1 MGGRIREGTQL
12 FVRIFEPSLMQE
24 KPRPKM
30 LLEVVREVIRL
41 RHLSYTTE
49 KHYLHWIG
57 RFVRF
62 HGRRHPGE
70 MGEVEIG
77 AFLSHLAINRDC
89 SPATQNQAL
98 NALVFLFKHVL
109 GRELEP
115 FRNIQWA
122 RRKPRVPVV
131 MTREEVARVL
141 EQFKPSPQK
150 WLIGS
155 LLYGCGL
162 RLSEALRLRVKD
174 VEFGQGII
182 VIRDAK
188 GGKDRVVPL
197 PKRLITPLEAQLSL
211 AKRLHSADLAAG
223 FGRVS
228 LPHALS
234 VKYPKADREWPWQY
248 VFPSVK
254 LSQDPRSGDIKRH
267 HLYGSYMEDAVK
279 RAANSASLSKRITC
293 HTFRH
298 SFATHLL
305 ENGRDIRLIQE
316 LLGHSDVK
324 TTMIYTH
331 VARSPVPRVVSPL
344 DEL

>member
-1 MGGRIREGTQL
+1 VSTQL
-12 FVRIFEPSLMQE
+12 TLRFFDLSLMHE
-24 KPRPKM
+24 NAKPKM

-41 RHLSYTTE
+41 RHLSYKTE
-49 KHYLHWIG
+49 KHYLHWIR

-62 HGRRHPGE
+62 HGKRHPAQ
-70 MGEVEIG
+70 MGEEET
-77 AFLSHLAINRDC
+77 ASFLSHLAIARNC
-89 SPATQNQAL
+89 SPSTQNQAL
-98 NALVFLFKHVL
+98 KALVFLFKNVL
-109 GRELEP
+109 GRELGS

-122 RRKPRVPVV
+122 RRKQRVPEV
-131 MTREEVARVL
+131 MTREKIAVVL
-141 EQFKPSPQK
+141 GNLQANRQK
-150 WLIGS
+150 WLIAS

-182 VIRDAK
+182 AIRDAK
-188 GGKDRVVPL
+188 GGKDRIVPL
-197 PKRLITPLEAQLSL
+197 PKKLIAPLRAQLLS
-211 AKRLHSADLAAG
+211 AKTVHNADLAAG

-234 VKYPKADREWPWQY
+234 VKYPNADREWSWQY
-248 VFPSVK
+248 VFPSTK
-254 LSQDPRSGDIKRH
+254 LSRDPRSGDIKRH
-267 HLYGSYMEDAVK
+267 HLYDSYMEDAVK
-279 RAANSASLSKRITC
+279 ESARMAGLAKRITC

-316 LLGHSDVK
+316 LLGHSDIK

-331 VARSPVPRVVSPL
+331 VARSPVPGVVSPL

>member
-1 MGGRIREGTQL
+1 
-12 FVRIFEPSLMQE
+12 MQHE
-24 KPRPKM
+24 AKPKM

-49 KHYLHWIG
+49 KHYINWIR
-57 RFVRF
+57 RFIRF
-62 HGRRHPGE
+62 HGKRHPAQMEGA
-70 MGEVEIG
+70 EIA
-77 AFLSHLAINRDC
+77 AFLSHLAIDRSC

-109 GRELEP
+109 GRDLGALP
-115 FRNIQWA
+115 NIHWA
-122 RRKPRVPVV
+122 RRKQRIPEV
-131 MTREEVARVL
+131 MTRQEVARVL
-141 EQFKPSPQK
+141 ENLKFNFQK
-150 WLIGS
+150 WLVAS

-162 RLSEALRLRVKD
+162 RLSEAQRLRVKD
-174 VEFGQGII
+174 VEFGQGIL
-182 VIRDAK
+182 VIRDSK

-197 PKRLITPLEAQLSL
+197 PQKLISSLRAQLSE
-211 AKRLHSADLAAG
+211 AKKVHDSDLKSG

-234 VKYPKADREWPWQY
+234 VKYPNADREWVWQY

-254 LSQDPRSGDIKRH
+254 LSSDSRSGHIKRH
-267 HLYGSYMEDAVK
+267 HLYDSYMEDAVK
-279 RAANSASLSKRITC
+279 HASIKAGLSKRITC

-305 ENGRDIRLIQE
+305 ESGRDIRLIQE

-331 VARSPVPRVVSPL
+331 VARSPIPRVISPF